1 MFAIFGVVE
10 YVLKS
15 DLTNT
20 AKTLLYNYYKSS
32 DQPTYALR
40 AREAV
45 FRYAQCRSL
54 PRLADIRQ
62 KSRAQLDRLEHL
74 VLRMEYEAARLDGSW
89 PPADEPEVPPGAAP
103 ETASFAGSPLSVPA
117 EETSSSPPEETPPP
131 METAAAEEEMRTP
144 RPRFTEITP
153 PRVLGAAHQQTTPPA
168 RQKKS
173 PVRRKSTSGA
183 RPKTSAKGKAVQPQR
198 TTSKP
203 AKKKPVKRA
212 AKPSSGKKTSASRNK
227 KPAVKKPRRAAL
239 RRKSPPTRNAA
250 KKTASAKT
258 KKAASPKQRKK

>member
-32 DQPTYALR
+32 DQPTCALR
-40 AREAV
+40 ARETV

-89 PPADEPEVPPGAAP
+89 PPADEPEAPPGAAP
-103 ETASFAGSPLSVPA
+103 ETASFAGSPLAVPTA
-117 EETSSSPPEETPPP
+117 EPSSSPRQETPA
-131 METAAAEEEMRTP
+131 TEEEKAAP
-144 RPRFTEITP
+144 RPRSTEITP
-153 PRVLGAAHQQTTPPA
+153 PRIMGAAHLQTTPPV
-168 RQKKS
+168 RPKKS
-173 PVRRKSTSGA
+173 PVRKKSTSSA
-183 RPKTSAKGKAVQPQR
+183 RPKKNAKGKASQPKR
-198 TTSKP
+198 TAAKP

-212 AKPSSGKKTSASRNK
+212 AQSPSGKKTSAPRNK
-227 KPAVKKPRRAAL
+227 KPTVKKPHRAAL
-239 RRKSPPTRNAA
+239 RRKSSTTGKAA
-250 KKTASAKT
+250 KKTGGAAAKKT
-258 KKAASPKQRKK
+258 SSPKKRKK